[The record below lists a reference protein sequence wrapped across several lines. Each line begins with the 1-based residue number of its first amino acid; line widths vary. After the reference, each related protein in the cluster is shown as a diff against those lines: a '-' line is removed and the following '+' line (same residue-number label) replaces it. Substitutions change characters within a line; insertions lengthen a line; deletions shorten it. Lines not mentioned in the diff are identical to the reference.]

1 MRAFRSKKVFPV
13 KVITFDSELEFEL
26 EKNSSGQDLFDL
38 VCRTIGLREY
48 WYFGLQYID
57 TRDNVTWL
65 KMEKKVK
72 DQRIKLQPNGFY
84 VFSFYAKYFPE
95 NVSEE
100 LIQEITQHLFFLQ
113 VKQSILSMD
122 IYCRPEA
129 SVLLASYAVHVQ
141 YGPYDA
147 ETYQD
152 GKLQGMDLLPKGVT
166 DQYQMTPKMWEER
179 IKTWYMDH
187 EPMTRDEVEMEYL
200 KIAQDLDMYGV
211 NYFPITNKNKTKLW
225 LGVTAVGLN
234 IYDYHNKLTP
244 KTTFQWNEIRHVSFD
259 DKKFTIRLVDAKVS
273 SFIFYSQDLHI
284 NKMILDLCKGNH
296 DLYMRRRKPD
306 TMEIQQMKAQAK
318 EEKQRRQMER
328 KKFLREKKLR
338 ERAEQERYMLEAQLE
353 RLQEEMRCASDAL
366 RRSEETKEL
375 YFEKSRVNEE
385 QMQLTECKANHF
397 KSEMDRL
404 RERQM
409 KIERE
414 KMDLEKKIRE
424 ADFFVHQL
432 TMEKDKRE
440 AEAEK
445 LRKELICAKLAE
457 REATARLLNF
467 LNRGRKNSQDSMLPP
482 TITINSSSSSS
493 NNITASVSTPSLTNS
508 NSTADINESST
519 AAVELTT
526 NDLNDHHNH
535 LHHHNHHQQQLHH
548 QQLEDQSD
556 QHEDSENEFETK
568 EFILTDSEMEQI
580 TNEIERSRLEYLKK
594 HKQVQNQLQT
604 LRSEIELLKIE
615 ENQTNLD
622 ILSEAQLKAGE
633 TKYSTL
639 KKLKSGSTKARVAF
653 FEEL

>member
-1 MRAFRSKKVFPV
+1 MSPFRSKKNRSLPV
-13 KVITFDSELEFEL
+13 KVVTFDSELEFNLGYRET
-26 EKNSSGQDLFDL
+26 GQELFDL
-38 VCRTIGLREY
+38 VCRTIGLRES
-48 WYFGLQYID
+48 WYFGLQYVD
-57 TRDNVTWL
+57 TRGHVSWL
-65 KMEKKVK
+65 KMDKKVK
-72 DQRIKLQPNGFY
+72 DQRIQLQPNGFY
-84 VFSFYAKYFPE
+84 VFNFYAKYFPE

-141 YGPYDA
+141 YGPYDY
-147 ETYQD
+147 ETYKD
-152 GKLQGMDLLPKGVT
+152 GMLASADLLPKKVT
-166 DQYQMTPKMWEER
+166 DQYQMTPEMWEER

-225 LGVTAVGLN
+225 LGVTAIGLN
-234 IYDYHNKLTP
+234 IYEENNKLSP
-244 KTTFQWNEIRHVSFD
+244 RTTFQWNEIRHVSFD
-259 DKKFTIRLVDAKVS
+259 DKKFTIRLVDTKVS
-273 SFIFYSQDLHI
+273 NFIFYSQDLHI

-318 EEKQRRQMER
+318 EEKQRRQQER
-328 KKFLREKKLR
+328 AKFLREKKLR
-338 ERAEQERYMLEAQLE
+338 EKAERERYELQK
-353 RLQEEMRCASDAL
+353 RYDHLQEEMHMASDAL

-385 QMQLTECKANHF
+385 QMQLTEFKAHHF
-397 KSEMDRL
+397 KTEMDRL

-409 KIERE
+409 KIEHE
-414 KMDLEKKIRE
+414 KMDLEKKIRD
-424 ADFFVHQL
+424 ADFYVHQL
-432 TMEKDKRE
+432 TVEKDKRE

-445 LRKELICAKLAE
+445 LRKELQCAQLAE

-467 LNRGRKNSQDSMLPP
+467 INHGRKTSTDSLVAVSGN
-482 TITINSSSSSS
+482 TVVVSATN
-493 NNITASVSTPSLTNS
+493 TAVSTPSLTNS
-508 NSTADINESST
+508 NSTIDMET
-519 AAVELTT
+519 AGGVELTT
-526 NDLNDHHNH
+526 SHNDLSITKND
-535 LHHHNHHQQQLHH
+535 LC
-548 QQLEDQSD
+548 
-556 QHEDSENEFETK
+556 SELIDDCETK
-568 EFILTDSEMEQI
+568 EFILTDAEMEQI
-580 TNEIERSRLEYLKK
+580 ANCRSEYLKK
-594 HKQVQNQLQT
+594 SKQMENQLQT
-604 LRSEIELLKIE
+604 LRSQIELLKIE
-615 ENQTNLD
+615 ENQSNFD
-622 ILSEAQLKAGE
+622 ILSDALIKAGE

>member
-13 KVITFDSELEFEL
+13 KVITFDSEITFEL
-26 EKNSSGQDLFDL
+26 EKNASGQDLFDL

-57 TRDNVTWL
+57 TRDNVAWL

-72 DQRIKLQPNGFY
+72 DQRLKLQPNGFY

-482 TITINSSSSSS
+482 TITVNSSSSSS

-508 NSTADINESST
+508 SSTADINDTST

-526 NDLNDHHNH
+526 NDLNEHHLRH
-535 LHHHNHHQQQLHH
+535 PL
-548 QQLEDQSD
+548 DQEQRAD
-556 QHEDSENEFETK
+556 DDSENEFETK

>member
-1 MRAFRSKKVFPV
+1 MMSPFGSKKNRSLPV
-13 KVITFDSELEFEL
+13 RVSTFDSELEFEL
-26 EKNSSGQDLFDL
+26 EPRATGQELFDL
-38 VCRTIGLREY
+38 VCRTIGLRES
-48 WYFGLQYID
+48 WYFGLQYVD
-57 TRDNVTWL
+57 TRNNVSWL
-65 KMEKKVK
+65 KMDKKVK
-72 DQRIKLQPNGFY
+72 DQRVELQASNSIY
-84 VFSFYAKYFPE
+84 VFSFYAKFFPE

-141 YGPYDA
+141 YGPYDY
-147 ETYQD
+147 ESYKD
-152 GKLQGMDLLPKGVT
+152 GMLAGGELLPKGVT
-166 DQYQMTPKMWEER
+166 DQYQMTPEMWEER

-234 IYDYHNKLTP
+234 IYDERDKLTP

-273 SFIFYSQDLHI
+273 NFIFYSQDLHI

-318 EEKQRRQMER
+318 EEKQRRQIER
-328 KKFLREKKLR
+328 KKFIREKKLR
-338 ERAEQERYMLEAQLE
+338 EKAEHERYELEK
-353 RLQEEMRCASDAL
+353 RLDHLQDEMRMANDAL

-397 KSEMDRL
+397 KTEMDRL
-404 RERQM
+404 RERQL
-409 KIERE
+409 KVERE
-414 KMDLEKKIRE
+414 KHDLEKKIRD
-424 ADFFVHQL
+424 ADFYVLQL
-432 TMEKDKRE
+432 TVENDKRE
-440 AEAEK
+440 AETEK
-445 LRKELICAKLAE
+445 LKKELICAKMAE

-467 LNRGRKNSQDSMLPP
+467 LNSGRKSSTDSLLTASTVSQHANVN
-482 TITINSSSSSS
+482 TVSSS
-493 NNITASVSTPSLTNS
+493 IAAISTPSLTTS
-508 NSTADINESST
+508 SST
-519 AAVELTT
+519 NDMETAGGAELTT
-526 NDLNDHHNH
+526 TASHYASALGDNSSGI
-535 LHHHNHHQQQLHH
+535 
-548 QQLEDQSD
+548 SD
-556 QHEDSENEFETK
+556 DFEPK
-568 EFILTDSEMEQI
+568 EFILTDNEMEQI
-580 TNEIERSRLEYLKK
+580 TNEMERSHLEYLRKSK
-594 HKQVQNQLQT
+594 KQVQNQLQT
-604 LRSEIELLKIE
+604 LRSEIAPHKIE
-615 ENQTNLD
+615 ENQSNLD
-622 ILSEAQLKAGE
+622 ILSEAQIKAGE
-633 TKYSTL
+633 NKYSTL

>member
-1 MRAFRSKKVFPV
+1 MSPFRSKKNRSLPV
-13 KVITFDSELEFEL
+13 KVVTFDSELEFNLGHRET
-26 EKNSSGQDLFDL
+26 GQELFDL
-38 VCRTIGLREY
+38 VCRTIGLRES
-48 WYFGLQYID
+48 WYFGLQYVD
-57 TRDNVTWL
+57 ARGHVSWL
-65 KMEKKVK
+65 KMDKKVK
-72 DQRIKLQPNGFY
+72 DQRIQLLSNGFY
-84 VFSFYAKYFPE
+84 VFNFYAKYFPE

-141 YGPYDA
+141 YGPYDY
-147 ETYQD
+147 ETYKD
-152 GKLQGMDLLPKGVT
+152 GMLASADLLPKKVT
-166 DQYQMTPKMWEER
+166 DQYQMTPEMWEER

-225 LGVTAVGLN
+225 LGVTAIGLN
-234 IYDYHNKLTP
+234 IYEENNKLSP
-244 KTTFQWNEIRHVSFD
+244 RTTFQWNEIRHVSFD
-259 DKKFTIRLVDAKVS
+259 DKKFTIRLVDTKVS
-273 SFIFYSQDLHI
+273 NFIFYSQDLHI

-318 EEKQRRQMER
+318 EEKQRRQQER
-328 KKFLREKKLR
+328 AKFLREKKLR
-338 ERAEQERYMLEAQLE
+338 EKAERDRYE
-353 RLQEEMRCASDAL
+353 LQNRYEHLQNEMRMASDAL

-385 QMQLTECKANHF
+385 QMQLTECKAHHF
-397 KSEMDRL
+397 KTEMDRL

-409 KIERE
+409 KIEHE
-414 KMDLEKKIRE
+414 KMDLEKKIRD
-424 ADFFVHQL
+424 ADFYVHQL
-432 TMEKDKRE
+432 TLEKDKRE

-445 LRKELICAKLAE
+445 LKKELQCAQLAE

-467 LNRGRKNSQDSMLPP
+467 INHGRKTSTDSLVAV
-482 TITINSSSSSS
+482 SG
-493 NNITASVSTPSLTNS
+493 NNVVVSATNTAISTPSLTNS
-508 NSTADINESST
+508 NSTIDIDT
-519 AAVELTT
+519 AGGVELTT
-526 NDLNDHHNH
+526 SNHNLAANTNDAS
-535 LHHHNHHQQQLHH
+535 
-548 QQLEDQSD
+548 SD
-556 QHEDSENEFETK
+556 VIDDFETK
-568 EFILTDSEMEQI
+568 EFILTDAEMEQI
-580 TNEIERSRLEYLKK
+580 TNSRLEYLKK
-594 HKQVQNQLQT
+594 SKQMENQLQT
-604 LRSEIELLKIE
+604 LRSQIELLKIE
-615 ENQTNLD
+615 ENQSNLD
-622 ILSEAQLKAGE
+622 ILSDALIKAGE

>member
-1 MRAFRSKKVFPV
+1 MSPFRKKPRVFPV

-26 EKNSSGQDLFDL
+26 EQRASGQDLFDL

-57 TRDNVTWL
+57 SRDNVAWL

-72 DQRIKLQPNGFY
+72 DQRLKLQMNGFY

-152 GKLQGMDLLPKGVT
+152 GKLQGVDLLPKGVT

-259 DKKFTIRLVDAKVS
+259 DKKFTIRLVDSKVS

-338 ERAEQERYMLEAQLE
+338 ERAEQDRYVLEAQLE
-353 RLQEEMRCASDAL
+353 RLQEDMRCANDAL

-414 KMDLEKKIRE
+414 KLELEKKIRE

-432 TMEKDKRE
+432 TVEKDKRE

-445 LRKELICAKLAE
+445 LKKELICAKLAE

-482 TITINSSSSSS
+482 NITINSSSSS
-493 NNITASVSTPSLTNS
+493 NNMTASVSTPSLTNS
-508 NSTADINESST
+508 NSTADINEST
-519 AAVELTT
+519 AAVDLTT
-526 NDLNDHHNH
+526 NDLNLNDHHH
-535 LHHHNHHQQQLHH
+535 SR
-548 QQLEDQSD
+548 DD
-556 QHEDSENEFETK
+556 DSENEFETK

-615 ENQTNLD
+615 ENQTTLD
-622 ILSEAQLKAGE
+622 ILSEAQMKAGE

>member
-1 MRAFRSKKVFPV
+1 MSPFRSKKLRVYPV

-26 EKNSSGQDLFDL
+26 EQRASGQDLFDL

-48 WYFGLQYID
+48 WYFGLQYVD
-57 TRDNVTWL
+57 SRGHVAWL
-65 KMEKKVK
+65 KMDKKVK
-72 DQRIKLQPNGFY
+72 DQRMQLQANGFY

-147 ETYQD
+147 ETYKD
-152 GKLQGMDLLPKGVT
+152 GMLAGVDLLPKGVT

-200 KIAQDLDMYGV
+200 KIAQDLDMYG
-211 NYFPITNKNKTKLW
+211 NKNKTKLW

-318 EEKQRRQMER
+318 EEKQRRQLER
-328 KKFLREKKLR
+328 TKFLREKKLR
-338 ERAEQERYMLEAQLE
+338 EKAEKDRYELEKRLE
-353 RLQEEMRCASDAL
+353 HLQEEMRMASDAL

-414 KMDLEKKIRE
+414 KLELEKKIRD
-424 ADFFVHQL
+424 ADYFVHQL
-432 TMEKDKRE
+432 TVEKDKRE

-467 LNRGRKNSQDSMLPP
+467 LNRGRKNSDESLIQTSS
-482 TITINSSSSSS
+482 INVCNNST
-493 NNITASVSTPSLTNS
+493 NNIVTSISTPSLTNS
-508 NSTADINESST
+508 NSASDINET
-519 AAVELTT
+519 AGGVELTA
-526 NDLNDHHNH
+526 NDLNLNH
-535 LHHHNHHQQQLHH
+535 
-548 QQLEDQSD
+548 D
-556 QHEDSENEFETK
+556 DSQDEFETK

-580 TNEIERSRLEYLKK
+580 TNEIERSRLEYMKK
-594 HKQVQNQLQT
+594 SKQVQNQLQT

>member
-1 MRAFRSKKVFPV
+1 MKMSPFRSKKPRVFPV

-26 EKNSSGQDLFDL
+26 EQRASGQDLFDL

-48 WYFGLQYID
+48 WYFGLQYVD
-57 TRDNVTWL
+57 TRCNVTWL
-65 KMEKKVK
+65 KMDKKVK
-72 DQRIKLQPNGFY
+72 DQRIQLQPNGFY

-141 YGPYDA
+141 YGPYDS
-147 ETYQD
+147 ETYKD
-152 GKLQGMDLLPKGVT
+152 GMLQGVDLLPKGVT

-328 KKFLREKKLR
+328 TKFLREKKLR
-338 ERAEQERYMLEAQLE
+338 EKAEQDRYELESRLE
-353 RLQEEMRCASDAL
+353 RLQEDMRMASDAL

-414 KMDLEKKIRE
+414 KMELEKKIRD
-424 ADFFVHQL
+424 ADFYVHQL
-432 TMEKDKRE
+432 TVEKDKRE

-445 LRKELICAKLAE
+445 LKKELICAKLAE

-467 LNRGRKNSQDSMLPP
+467 LNRDRKNSQDSMLPP
-482 TITINSSSSSS
+482 NITVNSSSSSS
-493 NNITASVSTPSLTNS
+493 NNIAASVSTPSLTNS
-508 NSTADINESST
+508 NSTADINEST
-519 AAVELTT
+519 GGVELTT
-526 NDLNDHHNH
+526 NDLNNLNQGVGGGLSVGVVVNEVAD
-535 LHHHNHHQQQLHH
+535 
-548 QQLEDQSD
+548 D
-556 QHEDSENEFETK
+556 DSENDDFETK

>member
-1 MRAFRSKKVFPV
+1 
-13 KVITFDSELEFEL
+13 
-26 EKNSSGQDLFDL
+26 
-38 VCRTIGLREY
+38 
-48 WYFGLQYID
+48 
-57 TRDNVTWL
+57 
-65 KMEKKVK
+65 
-72 DQRIKLQPNGFY
+72 
-84 VFSFYAKYFPE
+84 
-95 NVSEE
+95 
-100 LIQEITQHLFFLQ
+100 
-113 VKQSILSMD
+113 
-122 IYCRPEA
+122 
-129 SVLLASYAVHVQ
+129 
-141 YGPYDA
+141 
-147 ETYQD
+147 
-152 GKLQGMDLLPKGVT
+152 
-166 DQYQMTPKMWEER
+166 
-179 IKTWYMDH
+179 
-187 EPMTRDEVEMEYL
+187 
-200 KIAQDLDMYGV
+200 
-211 NYFPITNKNKTKLW
+211 
-225 LGVTAVGLN
+225 
-234 IYDYHNKLTP
+234 
-244 KTTFQWNEIRHVSFD
+244 
-259 DKKFTIRLVDAKVS
+259 
-273 SFIFYSQDLHI
+273 
-284 NKMILDLCKGNH
+284 
-296 DLYMRRRKPD
+296 MRRRKPD

-338 ERAEQERYMLEAQLE
+338 ERAEQDRYVLEAQLE
-353 RLQEEMRCASDAL
+353 RLQEDMRCASDAL

-414 KMDLEKKIRE
+414 KMELEKKIRE

-432 TMEKDKRE
+432 TVEKDKRE
-440 AEAEK
+440 AEAAK
-445 LRKELICAKLAE
+445 LKKELICAKLAE

-482 TITINSSSSSS
+482 NITVNSSSSSS

-508 NSTADINESST
+508 NSTADINESN
-519 AAVELTT
+519 AAVDLTT
-526 NDLNDHHNH
+526 NDLNLN
-535 LHHHNHHQQQLHH
+535 NHHQHI
-548 QQLEDQSD
+548 DNRD
-556 QHEDSENEFETK
+556 EDSENEFETK

-594 HKQVQNQLQT
+594 HKQVQHQLQT

>member
-1 MRAFRSKKVFPV
+1 MSPFSSKKNRSLSVRV
-13 KVITFDSELEFEL
+13 STFDSELEFKL
-26 EKNSSGQDLFDL
+26 EPRASGQDLFDL
-38 VCRTIGLREY
+38 VCRTIGLRES
-48 WYFGLQYID
+48 WYFGLQYVD
-57 TRDNVTWL
+57 TRSNVSWL
-65 KMEKKVK
+65 KMDKRVR
-72 DQRIKLQPNGFY
+72 DQRVELQAHNNVY
-84 VFSFYAKYFPE
+84 VFSFYAKFFPE

-141 YGPYDA
+141 YGPYDY
-147 ETYQD
+147 ETYKD
-152 GKLQGMDLLPKGVT
+152 GMLAGGELLPKGVT
-166 DQYQMTPKMWEER
+166 DQYQMTPEMWEER
-179 IKTWYMDH
+179 IKTWWVPPPWQLFCVDSLCLPCRYMDH

-234 IYDYHNKLTP
+234 IYDERDKLTP

-273 SFIFYSQDLHI
+273 NFIFYSQDLHI

-318 EEKQRRQMER
+318 EEKQRRQIER
-328 KKFLREKKLR
+328 KKFMREKKLR
-338 ERAEQERYMLEAQLE
+338 EKAEHERYELEKNFE
-353 RLQEEMRCASDAL
+353 HLQNEMRMASDAL

-397 KSEMDRL
+397 KTEMDRL

-414 KMDLEKKIRE
+414 KQDLQKKIRD
-424 ADFFVHQL
+424 ADFYVHQL
-432 TMEKDKRE
+432 TVENDKRE
-440 AEAEK
+440 AETEK
-445 LRKELICAKLAE
+445 LKKELICAKMAE

-467 LNRGRKNSQDSMLPP
+467 LNSGRKSSTDSLLTATGVHVSQ
-482 TITINSSSSSS
+482 TT
-493 NNITASVSTPSLTNS
+493 TAAGSLAAVSTPSLATS
-508 NSTADINESST
+508 SST
-519 AAVELTT
+519 NDMDTAGGAELTT
-526 NDLNDHHNH
+526 HHYLAQGDNSSGI
-535 LHHHNHHQQQLHH
+535 
-548 QQLEDQSD
+548 SD
-556 QHEDSENEFETK
+556 DFEPK
-568 EFILTDSEMEQI
+568 EFILTDNEMEQI
-580 TNEIERSRLEYLKK
+580 TNEMERNHLEYLRKSK
-594 HKQVQNQLQT
+594 KQVQNQLQT
-604 LRSEIELLKIE
+604 LRSEIAPHKIE
-615 ENQTNLD
+615 ENQSNLD
-622 ILSEAQLKAGE
+622 ILSEAQIKAGQN
-633 TKYSTL
+633 KYSTL
-639 KKLKSGSTKARVAF
+639 KKLKSGSTMARVAF

>member
-1 MRAFRSKKVFPV
+1 MSPFGSKKNRSLSVRV
-13 KVITFDSELEFEL
+13 STFDSELEFKL
-26 EKNSSGQDLFDL
+26 EPRASGQDLFDL
-38 VCRTIGLREY
+38 VCRTIGLRES
-48 WYFGLQYID
+48 WYFGLQYVD
-57 TRDNVTWL
+57 TRSNVSWL
-65 KMEKKVK
+65 KMDKRVR
-72 DQRIKLQPNGFY
+72 DQRVDLQANNNTY
-84 VFSFYAKYFPE
+84 VFSFYAKFFPE

-141 YGPYDA
+141 YGPYDY
-147 ETYQD
+147 ETYKD
-152 GKLQGMDLLPKGVT
+152 GMLAGGELLPKGVT
-166 DQYQMTPKMWEER
+166 DQYQMTPEMWEER

-234 IYDYHNKLTP
+234 IYDERDKLTP

-273 SFIFYSQDLHI
+273 NFIFYSQDLHI
-284 NKMILDLCKGNH
+284 NKMILDLCEGNH
-296 DLYMRRRKPD
+296 DLYMRRRKSD

-318 EEKQRRQMER
+318 EEKQRRHIER
-328 KKFLREKKLR
+328 KKFIREKKLR
-338 ERAEQERYMLEAQLE
+338 EKAEHERYELEKSLE
-353 RLQEEMRCASDAL
+353 HLQNEMRMANDAL

-397 KSEMDRL
+397 KTEMDRL

-414 KMDLEKKIRE
+414 KHDLEKKIRD
-424 ADFFVHQL
+424 ADFYVHQL
-432 TMEKDKRE
+432 TVENDKRE
-440 AEAEK
+440 AETEK
-445 LRKELICAKLAE
+445 LRKELICAKMAE
-457 REATARLLNF
+457 REATALLLNF
-467 LNRGRKNSQDSMLPP
+467 LNSGRKSSTDSLLAAANVHV
-482 TITINSSSSSS
+482 TQS
-493 NNITASVSTPSLTNS
+493 NNAASSLAAVSTPSLATS
-508 NSTADINESST
+508 SST
-519 AAVELTT
+519 NDIDTAGGAELTT
-526 NDLNDHHNH
+526 HYLAQGDNSSGI
-535 LHHHNHHQQQLHH
+535 
-548 QQLEDQSD
+548 SD
-556 QHEDSENEFETK
+556 DFEPK
-568 EFILTDSEMEQI
+568 EFILTDNEMEQI
-580 TNEIERSRLEYLKK
+580 TNEMERNHLEYLRKSK
-594 HKQVQNQLQT
+594 KQVQNQLQT
-604 LRSEIELLKIE
+604 LRSEIAPHKIE
-615 ENQTNLD
+615 ENQSNLD

-633 TKYSTL
+633 NKYSTL
-639 KKLKSGSTKARVAF
+639 KKLKSGCTKARVAF

>member
-1 MRAFRSKKVFPV
+1 MMSPFRSKKNRSLPV
-13 KVITFDSELEFEL
+13 KVVTFDSELEFNLGHRET
-26 EKNSSGQDLFDL
+26 GQELFDL
-38 VCRTIGLREY
+38 VCRTIGLRES
-48 WYFGLQYID
+48 WYFGLQYVD
-57 TRDNVTWL
+57 ARGHVAWL
-65 KMEKKVK
+65 KMDKKVK
-72 DQRIKLQPNGFY
+72 DQRIQLQANDFY
-84 VFSFYAKYFPE
+84 VFNFYAKYFPE

-141 YGPYDA
+141 YGPYDY
-147 ETYQD
+147 ETYKD
-152 GKLQGMDLLPKGVT
+152 GMLASADLLPKKVT
-166 DQYQMTPKMWEER
+166 DQYQMTPEMWEAR

-225 LGVTAVGLN
+225 LGVTAIGLN
-234 IYDYHNKLTP
+234 IYEENNKLSP
-244 KTTFQWNEIRHVSFD
+244 RTTFQWNEIRHVSFD
-259 DKKFTIRLVDAKVS
+259 DKKFTIRLVDTKVS
-273 SFIFYSQDLHI
+273 NFIFYSQDLHI

-318 EEKQRRQMER
+318 EEKQRRQQER
-328 KKFLREKKLR
+328 AKFLREKKLR
-338 ERAEQERYMLEAQLE
+338 EKAERDRYELQKRYEH
-353 RLQEEMRCASDAL
+353 LQEEMHMASDAL

-385 QMQLTECKANHF
+385 QMQLTECKAHHF
-397 KSEMDRL
+397 KTEMDRL

-409 KIERE
+409 KIEHE
-414 KMDLEKKIRE
+414 KMDLEKKIRD
-424 ADFFVHQL
+424 ADFYVHQL
-432 TMEKDKRE
+432 TLEKDKRE

-445 LRKELICAKLAE
+445 LRKELQCAQLAE

-467 LNRGRKNSQDSMLPP
+467 INHGRKTSTDSLVAVSGN
-482 TITINSSSSSS
+482 TVLVSATN
-493 NNITASVSTPSLTNS
+493 TAVSTPSLTNS
-508 NSTADINESST
+508 NSTVDMDT
-519 AAVELTT
+519 AGGVELTT
-526 NDLNDHHNH
+526 SHNDLSTNTIDACA
-535 LHHHNHHQQQLHH
+535 
-548 QQLEDQSD
+548 DFID
-556 QHEDSENEFETK
+556 DCETK
-568 EFILTDSEMEQI
+568 EFILTDAEMEQI
-580 TNEIERSRLEYLKK
+580 TNSRLEYLKK
-594 HKQVQNQLQT
+594 SKQMENQLQT
-604 LRSEIELLKIE
+604 LRSQIELLKIE
-615 ENQTNLD
+615 ENQCNLD
-622 ILSEAQLKAGE
+622 ILSEALIKAGE